1 MFRFCPA
8 CGDDRRDKDVARD
21 EPAVVCPA
29 CGHAEPFR
37 RLPLLLVGGASGVG
51 KSTIRRELLG
61 RVADAVLLDADAMWE
76 PAFGAIVDEFDY
88 NEFALRRCKQVA
100 QNGRPPVLFGAET
113 GVPAVVESSVER
125 RYFSETRYLA
135 LVATD
140 EVLADRLRARPNWP
154 DAEDGWTAVDDQ
166 VGLNRCSR
174 RLGGDP
180 ESPVETLDVAGR
192 SVGAMAGAVEGWI
205 TETLADAEFEWSS

>member
-37 RLPLLLVGGASGVG
+37 RLPLLLVGGASGTG

-61 RVADAVLLDADAMWE
+61 RVADAVLLDVDALWE
-76 PAFGAIVDEFDY
+76 PVFGAIVDEFDY

-113 GVPAVVESSVER
+113 GLPAVVEHSVER
-125 RYFSETRYLA
+125 RFFSGTHFLA
-135 LVATD
+135 LVAD
-140 EVLADRLRARPNWP
+140 DDVLAERLRERPNWP
-154 DAEDGWTAVDDQ
+154 DVEEEWTAVDDQ
-166 VGLNRCSR
+166 VALNGCFR

-180 ESPVETLDVAGR
+180 ESPVETLDANDGSVAAVAGD
-192 SVGAMAGAVEGWI
+192 VEAWI
-205 TETLADAEFEWSS
+205 LDVLADASFEGPE